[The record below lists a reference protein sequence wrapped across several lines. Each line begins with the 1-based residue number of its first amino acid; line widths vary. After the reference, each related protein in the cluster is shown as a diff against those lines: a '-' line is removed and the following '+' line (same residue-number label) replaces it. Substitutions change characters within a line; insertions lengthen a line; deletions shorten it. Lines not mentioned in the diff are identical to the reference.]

1 VSADKLKPAIVGLS
15 KVVLGIKGRGDKEVA
30 LKFKA
35 EYCDVDGDYKK
46 QREIIS
52 ERWLRSP
59 KTSFVYSIEL

>member
-1 VSADKLKPAIVGLS
+1 
-15 KVVLGIKGRGDKEVA
+15 VVLGIKGRGDKEAA
-30 LKFKA
+30 LKLKA
-35 EYCDVDGDYKK
+35 EYCDADGDYKK